1 MKEQQAIE
9 SSKAK
14 SSGPTDTPPTWPF
27 PTNLESLRPLTN
39 PPLHDG
45 KPTFDEL
52 HREAGD
58 APW

>member
-14 SSGPTDTPPTWPF
+14 SSGHTGTPIMWPF
-27 PTNLESLRPLTN
+27 PTSLESLRPLTN